1 MMHRVVV
8 AALLGPQGILL
19 CRRNP
24 TAKAYPGKWDLPG
37 GHIEDGESA
46 EQALV
51 RELREELGITV
62 QPAAAEPSFRLRKGD
77 GGHGSLL
84 LQGWAV
90 RDWEGVPYNR
100 APEEHTEIGWFGIQ
114 QALALD
120 LAHDA
125 YVEAF
130 PRLLGAVP
138 R

>member
-8 AALLGPQGILL
+8 AALLGPRGILL

-24 TAKAYPGKWDLPG
+24 TAEAYPGKWDLPG
-37 GHIEDGESA
+37 GHIEGGESA

-62 QPAAAEPSFRLRKGD
+62 PPPGAGPSFQLSKGD
-77 GGHGSLL
+77 GGSGSLL
-84 LQGWAV
+84 LQGWAL

-100 APEEHTEIGWFGIQ
+100 APEEHTEIGWFGIE

-130 PRLLGAVP
+130 PRWLSS
-138 R
+138 